1 MAERSIHADLRTA
14 LLNNDPFNYAHL
26 IKFER
31 PILRDGDEKE
41 SGLPH
46 EYTYL
51 TDAAYNIAFDD
62 GVYTAAGDAAGT
74 QTYIAN
80 KVLKVGDVKEDIRAK
95 IGGMSLT
102 LDSSTLSTSV
112 AVTAT
117 VVASAKTFVSNID
130 LSEYYQEGDKVF
142 LVDNSNGGNEGK
154 SFIIERFAASNTVHY
169 TPISTDALV
178 NASSVSYTTEI
189 QSEELTALVRGRG
202 TVYNGYLNRRVSIWK
217 AHINPETGVI
227 VGAPYLL
234 FKGLISKGDIKENVS
249 KDSKIIWSLTSHWG
263 DFQRVSGR
271 FTSDDAHRALDP
283 RGAPDPASA
292 GRPEYVYD
300 KGFAHAETAVNVTS
314 TYTTYETR
322 SYYREDQ
329 SFFGMGTGANIEYQ
343 EPVQRQVDLAFN
355 LSAKYLPVIYG
366 VQKTKSI
373 PIFADTHRD
382 SSALVY
388 TANAICEGPIG
399 GILDL
404 HIDDTP
410 LICTDEQDQNRRE
423 PQGFTVPEGV
433 DAICY
438 GRADQ
443 GDCLQGFKPAAAAN
457 SVSLWDWSSQLSGTE
472 AGEELFSSTNIINTE
487 TEPADDDMLDYLFT
501 SVQSSVGWT
510 DNETFTLDLPIK
522 ARFKLH
528 TGTKNQS
535 ADPMLYGVANQG
547 LFHLQQYYP
556 TPDDYWTAEH
566 KLLDT
571 AYTTAMYTISEGE
584 TTIPDVTYIV
594 QGRSVECH
602 HYDDLFKTAKNN
614 TLTLFSAFNA
624 GDEVAVKS
632 LGTNYSQTVTISD
645 KFSTGIKVSN
655 FQEAAVFTF
664 DETLT
669 LVDSGTPVGGD
680 IYMERTIA
688 IATDAAATAGSNNK
702 TIPLAKT
709 SGLLVGMVVTSA
721 TDASNITS
729 NSKIASIVDGV
740 SIVLDKNI
748 AEDIGSGDTIN
759 FTATWNLINHNA
771 PGTLTG
777 TVGGPLYAQIDHS
790 DSVTNAAGTAYGK
803 KLKLTGIQTGFNKI
817 TTTAR
822 LAFFIGNPGDW
833 RNYYASH
840 IEGIRLNDTV
850 IDNVASNRPIYSIY
864 SHVYMT
870 DGLYMGASFSGTPV
884 AGDVVSVTAAH
895 TRYGYSSFSTQDRV
909 VKAYDSTNKV
919 ITVDAP
925 WDINKALPGTPN
937 ITWTYKIV
945 PAAADNTISDTR
957 QTLNPAMHMLDYLTN
972 TRYGAGLDK
981 DTEIDLDSF
990 KASALKCD
998 ERSTI
1003 KVAAIGVGGTT
1014 KPTVGHIYTYPDT
1027 NATGYV
1033 SGDLLFRG
1041 KVKSVADATVTVAG
1055 QALWETEFEDVY
1067 GSIVKRVN
1075 NFTSIAKNQLI
1086 YSNGEFDIPAGTVY
1100 TAGGTTGLEGE
1111 GRAFIRSGASFHTG
1125 PGNTVSEGLEVTIVT
1140 SGVTDLTCMG
1150 AANNNVG
1157 TVFNYENNYLG
1168 EKTAFWREPAGI
1180 DTAPITT
1187 IKPSTSYT
1195 ILHVYDPNYG
1205 GFDFRTLGA
1214 SALERG
1220 VVFTTSSSTT
1230 SFAGLGVLTPTS
1242 AIRGAGD
1249 TLIAGKAYYVITNGA
1264 DADATAVIQSG
1275 SKTTG
1280 REFIA
1285 KAGAIP
1291 GGSAFKVVSLG
1302 TSGDPHLHR
1311 RFRQADDSFEV
1322 IPVERV
1328 DDTCF
1333 VSSGEITNV
1342 NNITLYRD
1350 VAGQDTLSLNAGKVS
1365 GTITAALLGDK
1376 GNPVVKAY
1384 RSDGTWNDSGYSLYE
1399 ASDVRYWKYVGWP
1412 TDVQRNVTRH
1422 QMNQRIDTANPVFDN
1437 VNKMLSQFNGI
1448 LRYGNGKYSLDIKS
1462 KHGTATAA
1470 EKITEDDII
1479 GAIALKDGGQ
1489 KGIFNS
1495 ISANIVDPQLQFE
1508 ARQINFMNSDY
1519 LKQDRSVPKKGN
1531 YSAPGITNYY
1541 NARFNIKQI
1550 LDESRSSLSI
1560 SFEMGPKGLL
1570 LTAGSTIEIT
1580 YPRFGFVSKLFRISS
1595 LTFKENSLVGVVAQE
1610 HDDDAYVVSPT
1621 KATAFSEKGP
1631 SKVNVLTTPD
1641 PVTSVTQTAVMG
1653 GTKLSWALPSTWDPI
1668 TQKVEIHRGSSNSL
1682 YASTTKLIAE
1692 VSGNEY
1698 TDTQGVSANT
1708 TNYYWATAKTMQAS
1722 VNTKSGKSALKT
1734 VHSLPAPYNVDGEGL
1749 AAVSKSA
1756 RTPGNFVF
1764 GVSALTDADS
1774 SAEIEALFNGS
1785 NAPLP
1790 LGAIEGD
1797 VVSFYTGTQASP
1809 TGAAAYERGS
1819 SASAWAALT
1828 TVTAAA
1834 GVFGTLA
1841 ADNFA
1846 ANTITVGKLSGDVNE
1861 EYTLDIDLLNK
1872 SITGTQQ
1879 ATTILHEFSLPAP
1892 TGGVAKKSKVDIA
1905 VRFKVTTTNVAQNVF
1920 TNFTLERK
1928 SKGAVDASTG
1938 VITLGS
1944 AAANGTVEATLVER
1958 IKIAGNV
1965 LAKVQAGSI
1974 SDTVNGSSWQGS
1986 IRGAWYDLGDN
1997 QTYILFTQPANTSGN
2012 LVASGEAI
2020 YFSPDS
2026 FASTGTFI
2034 AASSVFDGGLQAY
2047 VQTTVQP
2054 TKLASYNVKATLG
2067 STTSATEFRL
2077 KAFNGAT
2084 HSTGVTAVAQRISGT
2099 MEHIV

>member
-95 IGGMSLT
+95 VGGISLT
-102 LDSSTLSTSV
+102 LDSSTLSTAV

-373 PIFADTHRD
+373 PIFADTHKD

-423 PQGFTVPEGV
+423 PQGSTVPEGV

-443 GDCLQGFKPAAAAN
+443 GDCLQGFTPAAGSL

-510 DNETFTLDLPIK
+510 DGETFTLDLPIK

-528 TGTKNQS
+528 TGRKNQT
-535 ADPMLYGVANQG
+535 ADPMLYGVAIQG
-547 LFHLQQYYP
+547 NFHLQQYYP

-632 LGTNYSQTVTISD
+632 LGTNYNQTVTISD

-669 LVDSGTPVGGD
+669 LVDSGNPVGD

-759 FTATWNLINHNA
+759 FTATWNLINHNG

-822 LAFFIGNPGDW
+822 LAFFIGNPTDW
-833 RNYYASH
+833 RYYYASH

-870 DGLYMGASFSGTPV
+870 DGLYMGASFSGTPA
-884 AGDVVSVTAAH
+884 AGDVVSVTAASTQH
-895 TRYGYSSFSTQDRV
+895 GYSSFRTQDRV
-909 VKAYDSTNKV
+909 VKAYDATNKV

-925 WDINKALPGTPN
+925 WDISKALPGTPN

-945 PAAADNTISDTR
+945 AAAADNSISDTR

-972 TRYGAGLDK
+972 ARYGAGLDK

-1111 GRAFIRSGASFHTG
+1111 GRAFIRSGASFHSG
-1125 PGNTVSEGLEVTIVT
+1125 PGNTVSEGLEVTIVS

-1168 EKTAFWREPAGI
+1168 EKTPFWRATADI
-1180 DTAPITT
+1180 DADPSTT

-1195 ILHVYDPNYG
+1195 ILHVYDPSYG
-1205 GFDFRTLGA
+1205 GFDFTTLGA
-1214 SALERG
+1214 SANARG

-1249 TLIAGKAYYVITNGA
+1249 TLIAGKAYYVITTGA

-1302 TSGDPHLHR
+1302 TSGDPHLFR
-1311 RFRQADDSFEV
+1311 RFSQADDSFES
-1322 IPVERV
+1322 IPIERV

-1399 ASDVRYWKYVGWP
+1399 AGDVRYWKYVGWP

-1437 VNKMLSQFNGI
+1437 VNKMLTQFNGI

-1462 KHGTATAA
+1462 KHGTATVA

-1508 ARQINFMNSDY
+1508 ARQINFLNSDY

-1610 HDDDAYVVSPT
+1610 HDDDAYIVSPT

-1708 TNYYWATAKTMQAS
+1708 TNYYWATAKTIQTS

-1819 SASAWAALT
+1819 STWAALT

-1834 GVFGTLA
+1834 GVFGTLS

-1846 ANTITVGKLSGDVNE
+1846 ANTITVGKLSGDVAE
-1861 EYTLDIDLLNK
+1861 EFPLEIFVDKALNTGFLDTT
-1872 SITGTQQ
+1872 SI
-1879 ATTILHEFSLPAP
+1879 ASFSIPAP
-1892 TGGVAKKSKVDIA
+1892 SGGVAKKPKLNLE
-1905 VRFKVTTTNVAQNVF
+1905 VRLRVNTTSAAQNVF
-1920 TNFTLERK
+1920 TDFVLKRK
-1928 SKGAVDASTG
+1928 SKGAVTTATG
-1938 VITLGS
+1938 VLTLGT
-1944 AAANGTVEATLVER
+1944 AAVDGSVVGTEIEEL
-1958 IKIAGNV
+1958 KIAGNV
-1965 LAKVQAGSI
+1965 LDSLSNGRISTTHNASTGSY
-1974 SDTVNGSSWQGS
+1974 SMYTMYYS
-1986 IRGAWYDLGDN
+1986 AADN
-1997 QTYILFTQPANTSGN
+1997 ATYIRIKQPGNHTSGN
-2012 LVASGEAI
+2012 IFDAGDNI
-2020 YFSPDS
+2020 FFSPDS
-2026 FASTGTFI
+2026 FTAAGGEVRISSAIQTGINVYVETG
-2034 AASSVFDGGLQAY
+2034 AQATALRSY
-2047 VQTTVQP
+2047 QIQAVLGKTT
-2054 TKLASYNVKATLG
+2054 T
-2067 STTSATEFRL
+2067 ATEYIL
-2077 KAFNGAT
+2077 SAQNGIAYG
-2084 HSTGVTAVAQRISGT
+2084 SGVTAKVSTISGS